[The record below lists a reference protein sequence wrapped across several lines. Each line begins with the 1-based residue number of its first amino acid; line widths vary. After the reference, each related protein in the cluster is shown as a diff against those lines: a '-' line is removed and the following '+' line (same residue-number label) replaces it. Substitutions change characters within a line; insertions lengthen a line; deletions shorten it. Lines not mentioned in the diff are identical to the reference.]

1 MLSIQ
6 VIPLKLQTMEPYK
19 VVVVMVVQVE
29 LLSVQVVDMVVAQEE
44 MQFMLI
50 FQPQ

>member
-19 VVVVMVVQVE
+19 VVVVMAVQVE
-29 LLSVQVVDMVVAQEE
+29 LLSVQVVDIAEDLAE

-50 FQPQ
+50 SQPQ